1 MSVEE
6 FSIPRIKSTMPTSFQ
21 PIGRQPPVN
30 LWDPFAW
37 AKGAAQTV
45 SHATQ
50 KYVVRPVVSTTN
62 KVAHTVDSA
71 AKKYISEPFD
81 RTTNTAARKLT
92 NSLASA
98 GVVDDLYNPNHSM
111 GQTVTCGTLYGI
123 GKAAGIDQY
132 QPFGINIDTRDMQTN
147 KSHCG
152 CVLKA
157 DSIVQRFANSKER
170 VRDVVYGKL
179 RPKCNT
185 QIMGL
190 TLLNQ
195 VNMHQ
200 KPIEKVMGT
209 PANSEDWKSYISGYT
224 IIKQIKDELVDGLNK
239 ANVALGKCHS
249 HNNTNTLN
257 KTCYE
262 LQQTFGGGV
271 CQTESKCCVNLLK
284 QACR

>member
-1 MSVEE
+1 
-6 FSIPRIKSTMPTSFQ
+6 MPTSFQ

-45 SHATQ
+45 SNATQ

-62 KVAHTVDSA
+62 KVVNTVSNT
-71 AKKYISEPFD
+71 AKKIDTGVKTF
-81 RTTNTAARKLT
+81 
-92 NSLASA
+92 SA
-98 GVVDDLYNPNHSM
+98 GVADDVYNPNHSM
-111 GQTVTCGTLYGI
+111 GQTVTCGALYGI
-123 GKAAGIDQY
+123 GKAAGIDRY

-157 DSIVQRFANSKER
+157 DGIVQRFANSKER

-185 QIMGL
+185 QIMGSN
-190 TLLNQ
+190 LLNQ

-200 KPIEKVMGT
+200 SQMEMG
-209 PANSEDWKSYISGYT
+209 E
-224 IIKQIKDELVDGLNK
+224 
-239 ANVALGKCHS
+239 
-249 HNNTNTLN
+249 
-257 KTCYE
+257 
-262 LQQTFGGGV
+262 
-271 CQTESKCCVNLLK
+271 
-284 QACR
+284 